1 VQSIFSKYLECVE
14 KTETIR
20 FIGRVTAVRG
30 MLVESTGPRSVIG
43 ELCAIRCFHSAKT
56 IQAEVVGL
64 DGTTVRLMPYG
75 ETKGIEIGC
84 EVAASGTVLQIGVGK
99 KLLGRVLDATGH
111 PCDGKGEFI
120 PEDYYPVTAPPP
132 NPLERLPIRERIV
145 TGVRAIDSMLT
156 LAKGQ
161 RIGIFAGSGVG
172 KSTLLSMIARNTNAD
187 VNVLALVGE
196 RGREVLDF
204 IERDLGEEGMKRSV
218 VLYATSDQ
226 SAIARLRAA
235 FAATAV
241 AEYFR
246 DQGKD
251 VMLMFDSITRFAHA
265 QREIGLSAGE
275 PPAQRGYP
283 PSVFEML
290 PKLLERAGTGAKGSI
305 TGVYTVLVDG
315 DDLTEVITDKVRGT
329 VDGHIILTRRLAS
342 RFHYPA
348 IDVLAS
354 ISRLANRVNGENT
367 KKAVERIR
375 KLMAAY
381 GENEGIIMAGAYQ
394 KGSSAEIDEAIES
407 HSRIEDFLMQEE
419 MEKCPINE
427 TLDKLS
433 KLAGVPI
440 PEEEKPRD
448 IFSTAVSPNDAA

>member
-1 VQSIFSKYLECVE
+1 MPSIFSKYLDCVD
-14 KTETIR
+14 KAETIH
-20 FIGRVTAVRG
+20 FIGRVTAVKG

-43 ELCAIRCFHSAKT
+43 ELCAIRCFHSCKT

-64 DGTTVRLMPYG
+64 QDTTVRLMPYG

-84 EVAASGTVLQIGVGK
+84 EVIASGTVLQIGVGQQ
-99 KLLGRVLDATGH
+99 LLGRVLDATGH
-111 PCDGKGEFI
+111 PCDNKGEFI
-120 PEDYYPVTAPPP
+120 PEDYYPVIAHPP
-132 NPLERLPIRERIV
+132 NPLERLPVNERIV

-172 KSTLLSMIARNTNAD
+172 KSTLLGMIARNTNAD

-204 IERDLGEEGMKRSV
+204 IERDLGQEGMKRSV

-226 SAIARLRAA
+226 SSIARLRAA
-235 FAATAV
+235 FAATAI

-290 PKLLERAGTGAKGSI
+290 PKLLERAGTGARGSI

-315 DDLTEVITDKVRGT
+315 DDLTEAITDKVRGT
-329 VDGHIILTRRLAS
+329 IDGHIILSRRLAA
-342 RFHYPA
+342 RYHYPA

-354 ISRLANRVNGENT
+354 ISRLANRVNGSKT
-367 KKAVERIR
+367 RKAIERVR

-381 GENEGIIMAGAYQ
+381 EANEDMIMVGAYQ
-394 KGSSAEIDEAIES
+394 KGSSAEIDEAIDA

-419 MEKCPINE
+419 MEQCPLSD
-427 TLDKLS
+427 TLDKLADI
-433 KLAGVPI
+433 AGIPI
-440 PEEEKPRD
+440 PEEEKSRD
-448 IFSTAVSPNDAA
+448 VFERAISPNGAA

>member
-1 VQSIFSKYLECVE
+1 
-14 KTETIR
+14 
-20 FIGRVTAVRG
+20 
-30 MLVESTGPRSVIG
+30 ML
-43 ELCAIRCFHSAKT
+43 A
-56 IQAEVVGL
+56 
-64 DGTTVRLMPYG
+64 
-75 ETKGIEIGC
+75 
-84 EVAASGTVLQIGVGK
+84 
-99 KLLGRVLDATGH
+99 
-111 PCDGKGEFI
+111 
-120 PEDYYPVTAPPP
+120 
-132 NPLERLPIRERIV
+132 
-145 TGVRAIDSMLT
+145 

-172 KSTLLSMIARNTNAD
+172 KSTLLGMIARNTDAD

-204 IERDLGEEGMKRSV
+204 IKRDLGAEGMKRSV

-235 FAATAV
+235 FAATAI

-246 DQGKD
+246 DQGRD

-283 PSVFEML
+283 PSVFEMI
-290 PKLLERAGTGAKGSI
+290 PKLLERAGTNDRGSI

-315 DDLTEVITDKVRGT
+315 DDMTEAITDKVRGT
-329 VDGHIILTRRLAS
+329 IDGHIILSRRLAA

-354 ISRLANRVNGENT
+354 ISRLANRVNGASIKEAT
-367 KKAVERIR
+367 AKVR

-381 GENEGIIMAGAYQ
+381 AENEDMIMVGAYQ
-394 KGSSAEIDEAIES
+394 DGSSAEIDEAKAAHKAIEV
-407 HSRIEDFLMQEE
+407 FLTQDE
-419 MEKCPINE
+419 MEKCPIDD
-427 TLDKLS
+427 TMRRLS
-433 KLAGVPI
+433 ELSGVDI
-440 PEEEKPRD
+440 PSEEYA
-448 IFSTAVSPNDAA
+448 SA